1 MPNKNKLSIFMI
13 KDEFIED
20 EDIIERYNNSVSIDS
35 VGTIYWGNSHVNVP
49 QWANSFFAGRINTDN
64 IFTANARAVLLT
76 RIPVGQ
82 SGAEKIFA
90 VTMGYGKN
98 MLKDNVT
105 EERFGLKVILN
116 TIKPDSLRRI
126 NKVNIG
132 GNQKLSNEQLPLKSG
147 ISDFGLDINRDLVSN
162 IAGVSDDEEYA
173 KGILAGGDIL
183 VLTADVDISN
193 IVDFL
198 RKTYEKYVLN
208 TYKINFSW
216 VDQIQ
221 AVKDTRL
228 IERLDSELIAAIN
241 ESSDDVWMAVPEII
255 NWEEIRGFKYKGRDV
270 YDDIDINIIK
280 DSFREPLSSFE
291 QLKSKRIY
299 AISAIDDSERH
310 SWGANRC
317 LYGELMVDGNA
328 FCINNGK
335 WYRIN
340 NEFVE
345 QVNQDYSSTPIS
357 TIDFDDFTDLH
368 SSENAYSN
376 DFREKHA
383 DSYIVMDAE
392 NFAYGGGHSKIEL
405 CDLLS
410 KDRKLIHIKP
420 YSGSQTISHLFN
432 QAAVS
437 AELVL
442 SDAQFLALTNEK
454 INEIA
459 GSEDFAIT
467 DRRAIKVVFGI
478 IHKKHSQLPQLPFF
492 SKVSLR
498 YTKTRLQA
506 FGFDVS
512 IKTIKDV
519 RTNSRA

>member
-13 KDEFIED
+13 KDEFVED
-20 EDIIERYNNSVSIDS
+20 EDIIERYNNSASIDG
-35 VGTIYWGNSHVNVP
+35 VGTVYWGNSHVNVP

-64 IFTANARAVLLT
+64 VFTANARAVLLA

-82 SGAEKIFA
+82 NGTERIFA

-98 MLKDNVT
+98 MLKDNVA

-162 IAGVSDDEEYA
+162 IAGVSDDEDYA

-183 VLTADVDISN
+183 SLTAEVDITN

-198 RKTYEKYVLN
+198 KKTYGKYVLN
-208 TYKINFSW
+208 TYKANFSW

-241 ESSDDVWMAVPEII
+241 ASSDDVWMAVPEII
-255 NWEEIRGFKYKGRDV
+255 NWEEIKGFKYKGQDV
-270 YDDIDINIIK
+270 YDDIDINLVK
-280 DSFREPLSSFE
+280 ESFREGLTSIE
-291 QLKSKRIY
+291 QLKSKRIA
-299 AISAIDDSERH
+299 AISALDDSQRH
-310 SWGANRC
+310 SWNARRC
-317 LYGELMVDGNA
+317 LYGELLLDNDA
-328 FCINNGK
+328 YCINSGK
-335 WYRIN
+335 WYKVN
-340 NEFVE
+340 NEFVN
-345 QVNQDYSSTPIS
+345 QVNQDYNNTSIS
-357 TIDFDDFTDLH
+357 TIDFDDFTDDH
-368 SSENAYSN
+368 KTENGYST
-376 DFREKHA
+376 DFQGKHI
-383 DSYIVMDAE
+383 DDYIVLDAQ

-410 KDRKLIHIKP
+410 KGKELIHIKP
-420 YSGSQTISHLFN
+420 YTGSSTLSHLFN

-437 AELVL
+437 AELVF
-442 SDAQFLALTNEK
+442 SDAQFLSLANER
-454 INEIA
+454 ISEIS
-459 GSEDFAIT
+459 GNDTFTIT

-478 IHKKHSQLPQLPFF
+478 IHKSQTELPPLPFF

-498 YTKTRLQA
+498 YTKSRLQA

-519 RTNSRA
+519 RSHE